1 MTVQSA
7 SRAFLSLLSCSPL
20 TAELVKQCECGV
32 AGHPDCES
40 LDRRPSLPRFLCCQ
54 RCDQVI
60 GSRGIAKVGRGTGVL
75 APASRSIP
83 LPHPPEGASMTTS
96 GPYDAT
102 GTSSATMPVTGTSSP
117 TRPVTGTS
125 SPTRSVAYRD
135 DERRHARETK
145 PSFKTTE
152 LIVYLL
158 SVFGVLIASWV
169 VDVRPDGQ
177 GFSAYQG
184 WFLVTLLTI
193 GYLISRGLV
202 KSGSRDETR

>member
-1 MTVQSA
+1 
-7 SRAFLSLLSCSPL
+7 
-20 TAELVKQCECGV
+20 
-32 AGHPDCES
+32 
-40 LDRRPSLPRFLCCQ
+40 
-54 RCDQVI
+54 
-60 GSRGIAKVGRGTGVL
+60 
-75 APASRSIP
+75 
-83 LPHPPEGASMTTS
+83 MTTS

-117 TRPVTGTS
+117 TSRATGTD
-125 SPTRSVAYRD
+125 SPTRSVVAYRD

-193 GYLISRGLV
+193 GYLISRGLA